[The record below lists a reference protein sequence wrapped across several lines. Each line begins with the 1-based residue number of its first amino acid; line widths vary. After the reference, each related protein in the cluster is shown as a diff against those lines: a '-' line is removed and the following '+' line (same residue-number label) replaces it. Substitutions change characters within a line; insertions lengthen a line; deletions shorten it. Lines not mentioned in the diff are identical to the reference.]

1 MATARDA
8 ARHAGTLYR
17 KTLARLWL
25 PVRKIEAEAEH
36 LREIEREGESAE
48 TPVIAI
54 LGIILFLLPIVL
66 LILGLAFAA
75 YYLAR

>member
-1 MATARDA
+1 MAAARDA
-8 ARHAGTLYR
+8 ARRARALYR
-17 KTLARLWL
+17 RAFAWL
-25 PVRKIEAEAEH
+25 RRSVRGIEAEAEH

-54 LGIILFLLPIVL
+54 VGLILFLLPIVL

>member
-1 MATARDA
+1 MAAARDA
-8 ARHAGTLYR
+8 ARHARALYR
-17 KTLARLWL
+17 RAFAWL
-25 PVRKIEAEAEH
+25 RRSVRGIEAEAEH

-54 LGIILFLLPIVL
+54 VGLILFLLPIVL
-66 LILGLAFAA
+66 LILGLTFAA